1 MKVVTINDSFPE
13 RLRMTNYHD
22 RLDLDPRLSNRKAIA
37 IFGRSLLYLWPQR
50 LLLTI
55 RLALVTLIF
64 VIGLPLPWF
73 LKIVVDHGVMQLPVQ
88 SALLYPFFMDPFLQA
103 TANISPLDITF
114 YALVTLAL
122 IFGLVGYSGNTV
134 LESNLAE
141 GADVAT
147 QSENKVSSGM
157 SSAHGLIGLLDLS
170 VAIRL
175 SQRITHHVRLAL
187 FGNMSRLPLTTLQQ
201 QRSGDAIFRVLHD
214 TPSIAGICHA
224 LTVNPYAMVF
234 SVTLNLWVLFMV
246 YGNTAPEL
254 VWVGLSAVLITLFL
268 TSPLANWV
276 RAASQASRSS
286 GSATTN
292 DLEEGLKNVAAIQS
306 LGGGQQEQAKFR
318 DSSKESFKQSL
329 ILLLAKSIVIWI
341 ADNIH
346 LLFQTLG
353 FWIIFKGI
361 IDGHLTLGD
370 TPVIIRMY
378 SLLYETSMQF
388 GQVWI
393 EQQDNAAAAR
403 RVFFMM
409 DRTTENPEGPYTDI
423 PNPGTATGVRFD
435 NVSFSYPDGR
445 IALNNVSFHA
455 RPGETIA
462 IAGATGAGKTTLAYM
477 IPKFVRPS
485 SGRVLIDDT
494 DTTNLSTEQLRQR
507 VAYVFQ
513 EHQLLTDTVAANLRI
528 ANPNATLEDLTVACQ
543 KAGALEFITAMPG
556 GFESRI
562 ELGGGTLSTG
572 QKQRLS
578 IARALLRRASILI
591 LDEPTAALDPA
602 TEASLLKAFD
612 ETDNNIVIVI
622 AHRPSTVRHA
632 DRILFLHDGEIVEEG
647 THEELMTH
655 TDGHYR
661 RSVEFA
667 ADNSISG

>member
-1 MKVVTINDSFPE
+1 
-13 RLRMTNYHD
+13 
-22 RLDLDPRLSNRKAIA
+22 
-37 IFGRSLLYLWPQR
+37 
-50 LLLTI
+50 
-55 RLALVTLIF
+55 
-64 VIGLPLPWF
+64 
-73 LKIVVDHGVMQLPVQ
+73 MQLPVQ
-88 SALLYPFFMDPFLQA
+88 DALLYPFFMGPFLQA
-103 TANISPLDITF
+103 IANVSPLDITF
-114 YALVTLAL
+114 YSLAVLALV
-122 IFGLVGYSGNTV
+122 FGLVGYSGNTV

-147 QSENKVSSGM
+147 QSENKVSAGM

-175 SQRITHHVRLAL
+175 SQRITHDVRLAL

-201 QRSGDAIFRVLHD
+201 QRSGDALFRVLHD

-224 LTVNPYAMVF
+224 LIVNPYAMVF
-234 SVTLNLWVLFMV
+234 SVTVNLWVLFMV

-306 LGGGQQEQAKFR
+306 LGGAQQEQAKFR

-329 ILLLAKSIVIWI
+329 ILLLAKSVVIWI

-409 DRTTENPEGPYTDI
+409 DRKTEKPEGPYE
-423 PNPGTATGVRFD
+423 
-435 NVSFSYPDGR
+435 GR
-445 IALNNVSFHA
+445 
-455 RPGETIA
+455 
-462 IAGATGAGKTTLAYM
+462 Y
-477 IPKFVRPS
+477 
-485 SGRVLIDDT
+485 
-494 DTTNLSTEQLRQR
+494 
-507 VAYVFQ
+507 
-513 EHQLLTDTVAANLRI
+513 
-528 ANPNATLEDLTVACQ
+528 
-543 KAGALEFITAMPG
+543 
-556 GFESRI
+556 ES
-562 ELGGGTLSTG
+562 
-572 QKQRLS
+572 
-578 IARALLRRASILI
+578 
-591 LDEPTAALDPA
+591 
-602 TEASLLKAFD
+602 
-612 ETDNNIVIVI
+612 
-622 AHRPSTVRHA
+622 
-632 DRILFLHDGEIVEEG
+632 
-647 THEELMTH
+647 
-655 TDGHYR
+655 
-661 RSVEFA
+661 
-667 ADNSISG
+667 

>member
-1 MKVVTINDSFPE
+1 
-13 RLRMTNYHD
+13 MTEYHD
-22 RLDLDPRLSNRKAIA
+22 RLDLDSRVNNRKAIA
-37 IFGRSLLYLWPQR
+37 IFGRSLGYLWPQQT
-50 LLLTI
+50 LLTI
-55 RLALVTLIF
+55 RLFLVTLIF

-73 LKIVVDHGVMQLPVQ
+73 LKIVVDHGVMRLPVQ
-88 SALLYPFFMDPFLQA
+88 DALLYPFFMGPFLQA
-103 TANISPLDITF
+103 VANVSPLDITF

-122 IFGLVGYSGNTV
+122 IFILVGYSGNTV

-157 SSAHGLIGLLDLS
+157 SSAHGLIGLIDLS

-201 QRSGDAIFRVLHD
+201 QRSGDAMFRVLHD

-224 LTVNPYAMVF
+224 LTVNPYTMVF
-234 SVTLNLWVLFMV
+234 SVALNLWVLFMV

-329 ILLLAKSIVIWI
+329 ILLLVKNVVIWI

-346 LLFQTLG
+346 LLFQTVG

-388 GQVWI
+388 GQIWI

-409 DRTTENPEGPYTDI
+409 DHKTEKSPSTYTGI
-423 PNPGTATGVRFD
+423 PNPGTVTGVRFD

-445 IALNNVSFHA
+445 LALNNVSFHA
-455 RPGETIA
+455 KPGETIA
-462 IAGATGAGKTTLAYM
+462 IAGATGAGKTTLGYM

-494 DTTNLSTEQLRQR
+494 DTTNISTEQLRQR

-528 ANPNATLEDLTVACQ
+528 ANPNATLEDLTAACEQ
-543 KAGALEFITAMPG
+543 AGALEFITAMPD

-562 ELGGGTLSTG
+562 ERGGGTLSTG

-591 LDEPTAALDPA
+591 LDEPTAALDPEH
-602 TEASLLKAFD
+602 EASLLKAID
-612 ETDNNIVIVI
+612 KTDNNIVIVI
-622 AHRPSTVRHA
+622 AHRLSTIQHA
-632 DRILFLHDGEIVEEG
+632 DRILFLHNGEVVEEG
-647 THEELMTH
+647 THEELMTYK
-655 TDGHYR
+655 DGQYR
-661 RSVEFA
+661 RFVEFA
-667 ADNSISG
+667 TPNSISG

>member
-13 RLRMTNYHD
+13 RLRMTNYDD
-22 RLDLDPRLSNRKAIA
+22 RLDLDPRLNNRKAIA
-37 IFGRSLLYLWPQR
+37 IFGRSLLYLGPQR
-50 LLLTI
+50 PLLTI

-64 VIGLPLPWF
+64 IIGLPLPWF

-88 SALLYPFFMDPFLQA
+88 DALLYPFFMGPFLQA
-103 TANISPLDITF
+103 VANVSPLDITF

-122 IFGLVGYSGNTV
+122 IFILVGYSGNTV

-157 SSAHGLIGLLDLS
+157 SSAHGLIGLIDLS

-201 QRSGDAIFRVLHD
+201 QRSGDALFRVLHD

-224 LTVNPYAMVF
+224 LIVNPYAMVF
-234 SVTLNLWVLFMV
+234 SVTVNLWVLFMV

-254 VWVGLSAVLITLFL
+254 VWVGLSAVLITLLL

-306 LGGGQQEQAKFR
+306 LGGAQQEQAKFR

-329 ILLLAKSIVIWI
+329 ILLLAKSVVIWI

-409 DRTTENPEGPYTDI
+409 DHQTEKSVGAYTGAPD
-423 PNPGTATGVRFD
+423 PGTVTGVRFD

-445 IALNNVSFHA
+445 VALNNVSFHA

-494 DTTNLSTEQLRQR
+494 DATDLSTEQLRQR

-528 ANPNATLEDLTVACQ
+528 ANPNATLEDLTAACH
-543 KAGALEFITAMPG
+543 KAGALEFVTAMPD

-562 ELGGGTLSTG
+562 ERGGDTLSTG

-602 TEASLLKAFD
+602 TEASLLKAID

-622 AHRPSTVRHA
+622 AHRLSTVQHA
-632 DRILFLHDGEIVEEG
+632 DRILFLHEGELVEEG
-647 THEELMTH
+647 THEELMLH
-655 TDGHYR
+655 ADGHYR
-661 RSVEFA
+661 RSVEFEA
-667 ADNSISG
+667 NNSMSR

>member
-306 LGGGQQEQAKFR
+306 LGGAQQEQAKFR

-409 DRTTENPEGPYTDI
+409 DRKTEKPEGPYTDI

-602 TEASLLKAFD
+602 TEASLLKAID

-667 ADNSISG
+667 ADNSTSG

>member
-306 LGGGQQEQAKFR
+306 LGGAQQEQAKFR

-409 DRTTENPEGPYTDI
+409 DRKTEKPEGPYTDI

-528 ANPNATLEDLTVACQ
+528 ASPNATLEDLTVACH

-602 TEASLLKAFD
+602 TEASLLKAID

-661 RSVEFA
+661 RSVKFA
-667 ADNSISG
+667 ADNSTSG

>member
-1 MKVVTINDSFPE
+1 
-13 RLRMTNYHD
+13 MTNYHD

-306 LGGGQQEQAKFR
+306 LGGAQQEQAKFR

-409 DRTTENPEGPYTDI
+409 DRKTEKPEGPYTDI

-528 ANPNATLEDLTVACQ
+528 ASPNATLEDLTVACQ

-602 TEASLLKAFD
+602 TEASLLKAID

-661 RSVEFA
+661 RSVKFA
-667 ADNSISG
+667 ADNSTSG

>member
-1 MKVVTINDSFPE
+1 
-13 RLRMTNYHD
+13 MTNYHD

-409 DRTTENPEGPYTDI
+409 DRKTENPEGPYTDI

-528 ANPNATLEDLTVACQ
+528 ANPNATLEDLTVACH

-602 TEASLLKAFD
+602 TEASLLKAID

-667 ADNSISG
+667 ADNSTSG

>member
-88 SALLYPFFMDPFLQA
+88 SVLLYPFFMDPFLQA

-329 ILLLAKSIVIWI
+329 ILLLVKNVVIWI

-346 LLFQTLG
+346 LLFQTVG

-388 GQVWI
+388 GQIWI

-409 DRTTENPEGPYTDI
+409 DHKTEKSPSTYTGI
-423 PNPGTATGVRFD
+423 PNPGTVTGVRFD

-445 IALNNVSFHA
+445 LALNNVSFHA
-455 RPGETIA
+455 KPGETIA
-462 IAGATGAGKTTLAYM
+462 IAGATGAGKTTLGYM

-494 DTTNLSTEQLRQR
+494 DTTNISTEQLRQR

-528 ANPNATLEDLTVACQ
+528 ANPNATLEDLTAACEQ
-543 KAGALEFITAMPG
+543 AGALEFITAMPD

-562 ELGGGTLSTG
+562 ERGGGTLSTG

-578 IARALLRRASILI
+578 LARALLRRASILI
-591 LDEPTAALDPA
+591 LDEPTAALDPEH
-602 TEASLLKAFD
+602 EASLLKAID
-612 ETDNNIVIVI
+612 KTDNNIVIVI
-622 AHRPSTVRHA
+622 AHRLATIQHA
-632 DRILFLHDGEIVEEG
+632 DRILFLHNGEVVEEG
-647 THEELMTH
+647 THEELMTYK
-655 TDGHYR
+655 DGQYR
-661 RSVEFA
+661 RFVEFA
-667 ADNSISG
+667 TPNSISG

>member
-246 YGNTAPEL
+246 YGNTAPGL

-409 DRTTENPEGPYTDI
+409 DRKTEKPEGPYTDI

-528 ANPNATLEDLTVACQ
+528 ANPNATLEDLTAACEQ
-543 KAGALEFITAMPG
+543 AGALEFITAMPD

-562 ELGGGTLSTG
+562 ERGGGTLSTG

-591 LDEPTAALDPA
+591 LDEPTAALDPEH
-602 TEASLLKAFD
+602 EASLLKAID
-612 ETDNNIVIVI
+612 KTDNNIVIVI
-622 AHRPSTVRHA
+622 AHRLATIQHA
-632 DRILFLHDGEIVEEG
+632 DRILFLHNGEVVEEG
-647 THEELMTH
+647 THEELMTYK
-655 TDGHYR
+655 DGQYR
-661 RSVEFA
+661 RFVEFA
-667 ADNSISG
+667 TPNSISG